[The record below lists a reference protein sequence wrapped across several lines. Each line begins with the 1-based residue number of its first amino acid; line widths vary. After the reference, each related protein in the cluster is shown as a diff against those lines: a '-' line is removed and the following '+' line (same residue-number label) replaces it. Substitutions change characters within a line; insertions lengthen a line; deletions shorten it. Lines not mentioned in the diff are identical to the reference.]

1 MPRPDDRSPPIAIL
15 MNDWIG
21 WWERPFFP
29 ALLADSEAPA
39 AKRGVEGAGLEVGH
53 VPLERF
59 HAGCPYPQ
67 CRK

>member
-21 WWERPFFP
+21 WWERPFVP

-39 AKRGVEGAGLEVGH
+39 RSGASKAQGL
-53 VPLERF
+53 RS
-59 HAGCPYPQ
+59 ATY
-67 CRK
+67 R